1 VHANDRKASRL
12 APCSKRSPYRA
23 TPSCL
28 PNLDHELSAS
38 SVESKSMKKLLAA
51 AFTALLSIASPL
63 QAQASNFSTS
73 GWQRGFTVTTTSE
86 GFDGSGDYVITVT
99 WNHTAA
105 LFSTSAASS
114 GTLLVSGSRVL
125 QCDSASVA
133 YTYNVVNTP
142 SGCSSLGSTS
152 VATVSGNNSV
162 LTVVFT
168 ISAANY
174 AGKTRTFI
182 VPDVWFTDSNG
193 DDLIVPVGGLSG
205 GGSSQSDP
213 TPVKYSGPEFSGLS
227 GMGIMT
233 GSSPKLEGK
242 RLNEISSIE
251 IGGKAATF
259 TATSATELSLSL
271 PAGLAPG
278 LYDLVIN
285 SSAGKLTH
293 INAIQVRA
301 PKQSFSIMT
310 RSQGKISNDQYLEH
324 SLIASMQIPELN
336 KARCVVNA
344 SSMAMARAMA
354 DRLCAIVKAS
364 NPNIETTVVEPRSSV
379 KGDAVFARV
388 SYGWN

>member
-1 VHANDRKASRL
+1 MNVIRKVSTLLFAAS
-12 APCSKRSPYRA
+12 
-23 TPSCL
+23 
-28 PNLDHELSAS
+28 
-38 SVESKSMKKLLAA
+38 LAA
-51 AFTALLSIASPL
+51 YPVLPAFSAP
-63 QAQASNFSTS
+63 
-73 GWQRGFTVTTTSE
+73 VTTVSFVGGLDIE
-86 GFDGSGDYVITVT
+86 IAGFGAPTPNT
-99 WNHTAA
+99 
-105 LFSTSAASS
+105 
-114 GTLLVSGSRVL
+114 LVSGNGTFSDPWL
-125 QCDSASVA
+125 LSSAG
-133 YTYNVVNTP
+133 NVSAEVQFSN
-142 SGCSSLGSTS
+142 TS
-152 VATVSGNNSV
+152 VTDCSTIMNYNSDFVIDPFTSGQTACS
-162 LTVVFT
+162 FT
-168 ISAANY
+168 IS
-174 AGKTRTFI
+174 
-182 VPDVWFTDSNG
+182 VPGQAFGVKVS
-193 DDLIVPVGGLSG
+193 ISG
-205 GGSSQSDP
+205 GQTTVYVKQQGAVTPPQGGQIPASSP

-233 GSSPKLEGK
+233 GSTGKLEGK

-285 SSAGKLTH
+285 SPAGKLTH

-310 RSQGKISNDQYLEH
+310 RSKGKISEQQYLEH

>member
-1 VHANDRKASRL
+1 MDVANQWGGVGAKTNTSDLYMFIDTGANPLSPALNNVNLQFYGFENPGPNSSATISSISRGVGGNTIEGQFGTL
-12 APCSKRSPYRA
+12 
-23 TPSCL
+23 TF
-28 PNLDHELSAS
+28 ELTGDSG
-38 SVESKSMKKLLAA
+38 
-51 AFTALLSIASPL
+51 ALLSPMLFDPADITVSWVPANGQIADHL
-63 QAQASNFSTS
+63 LIFVDNLNGF
-73 GWQRGFTVTTTSE
+73 QRGEIGFKIMRNSLTTT
-86 GFDGSGDYVITVT
+86 
-99 WNHTAA
+99 AA
-105 LFSTSAASS
+105 TTGRSIVFAGSS
-114 GTLLVSGSRVL
+114 GNPADDFYVG
-125 QCDSASVA
+125 
-133 YTYNVVNTP
+133 
-142 SGCSSLGSTS
+142 
-152 VATVSGNNSV
+152 
-162 LTVVFT
+162 FK
-168 ISAANY
+168 NY
-174 AGKTRTFI
+174 
-182 VPDVWFTDSNG
+182 S
-193 DDLIVPVGGLSG
+193 SG
-205 GGSSQSDP
+205 GGGGGGGNS
-213 TPVKYSGPEFSGLS
+213 TPASTPAPAKYSGPEFSGLS

-233 GSSPKLEGK
+233 GNSGKLEGK
-242 RLNEISSIE
+242 RLDEISSIE